1 MKTIN
6 NVLSKIINGSSAILL
21 LLLLVSLASYS
32 QEEKVLK
39 QVYNSLIQSIGNQGQ
54 IAPDIALVESERFVA
69 SFSPSKNSIKF
80 ERKAY
85 EICTSFGKDSLN
97 AMAYILAHELGHFY
111 KDHGWLR
118 EAGSAYASMEFG
130 KQLKKSRL
138 RLDTLK
144 IYESQ
149 ADEFAGF
156 YGHVAGYNVL
166 GVAPEVLEKIYK
178 EYDLPNK
185 LPKYPSLDERIKIA
199 EIAKDR
205 MNELIPL
212 FEFSLESYAIG
223 EYSLAVFGF
232 QEIAK
237 EFPSRE
243 MFNNIGVCNATM
255 ALTLFDKDS
264 VRLIYPFEIDANSR
278 LYENNERGLEEDKE
292 ELKKELLDR
301 AIYNFK
307 KAVSLDPN
315 YFYAYINLSLCSDLL
330 KSTRDADYFLGKAE
344 DLIKEDKTRSSISL
358 GAKGLLAY
366 NSHDIKQ
373 AKKLFKEAGEMGNDI
388 ASLNLEILK
397 GKSVKKSPGTM
408 SQIEIKRVDGVDL
421 QSYGFEKEMKNS
433 KTIKGK
439 LSFGFDHLPNSDY
452 CKAEFKSDE
461 YYKLTGVRK
470 RYVSIQF
477 VHNLVNEPLL
487 NFNSSSNKEDIIKE
501 LGSPDK
507 IIHYGEFKRLVYNN
521 LNLIIHIKD
530 NAITGYSK
538 YFSY

>member
-1 MKTIN
+1 MNDIYRR
-6 NVLSKIINGSSAILL
+6 IINVRSTSIV

-39 QVYNSLIQSIGNQGQ
+39 QVYSSLVQSIGNQSQ
-54 IAPDIALVESERFVA
+54 VAPDIALVESERFVA

-111 KDHGWLR
+111 KDHGWLK

-130 KQLKKSRL
+130 KQLKKSKL

-166 GVAPEVLEKIYK
+166 GIAPQVLEKIYK

-199 EIAKDR
+199 EIAKDI

-223 EYSLAVFGF
+223 EYSLAAFGF

-255 ALTLFDKDS
+255 ALSLFDKDS
-264 VRLIYPFEIDANSR
+264 VKLIYPFEIDANSR
-278 LYENNERGLEEDKE
+278 LYENNERGLEEEKE
-292 ELKKELLDR
+292 ELKKELLEK

-315 YFYAYINLSLCSDLL
+315 YFYAYINLSLCSDLVEN
-330 KSTRDADYFLGKAE
+330 TRDAEYFLGNAE
-344 DLIKEDKTRSSISL
+344 DLAKEDKTRKSISL
-358 GAKGLLAY
+358 GAKGLLVY
-366 NSHDIKQ
+366 NVDVKQ

-397 GKSVKKSPGTM
+397 GKSVKKSPKTI
-408 SQIEIKRVDGVDL
+408 SSKEIQRIDGVDL

-452 CKAEFKSDE
+452 CKAEFNSD
-461 YYKLTGVRK
+461 YLRSIGVRK
-470 RYVSIQF
+470 RFVSIQS
-477 VHNLVNEPLL
+477 VHNVKRNPLL
-487 NFNSSSNKEDIIKE
+487 NFNFSTDVKGIHNE
-501 LGSPDK
+501 LGRPDK
-507 IIHYGEFKRLVYNN
+507 VVHYGEFKRLVYINH
-521 LNLIIHIKD
+521 NLIIHLKSD
-530 NAITGYSK
+530 RITGYSK